1 MKTFLLVAV
10 GSAIT
15 LTSGP
20 VPNLP
25 AMLIVSAFILMGV
38 LATAAWWAPV
48 GYEDESGLHLV
59 YARRPTAVLY
69 WPLSL

>member
-10 GSAIT
+10 SSAIT
-15 LTSGP
+15 LASGP

-25 AMLIVSAFILMGV
+25 AKLVVSAFILMGV
-38 LATAAWWAPV
+38 LTTAALWAPV

-59 YARRPTAVLY
+59 
-69 WPLSL
+69 